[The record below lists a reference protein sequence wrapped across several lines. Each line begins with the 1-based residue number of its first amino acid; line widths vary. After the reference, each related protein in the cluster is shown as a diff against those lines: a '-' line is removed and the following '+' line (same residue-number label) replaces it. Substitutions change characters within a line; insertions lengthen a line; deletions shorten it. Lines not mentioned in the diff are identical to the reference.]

1 MVRRILLMIFLVLA
15 VGGGGFFAGLF
26 LAKRFAAAPGGA
38 VRTAGGQSAAAAG
51 KKRTA
56 SHPRKILYWWD
67 PMVGPASISPQPGLS
82 SMGMPLIPV
91 YAPASSASVAGQ
103 VRVNPAMV
111 QDMGIQTARVTLGS
125 LTHPVRAVGSLRVA
139 APQRYSIT
147 IRAGGWIGKLYA
159 TTNGAEIR
167 KGQKL
172 FTLYSPRIVTAEDEL
187 IAAQKSLR
195 AARKTAVRSAES
207 DARELVRSVELRLAY
222 LGVNDAQIKQVEK
235 TLHAPTYVNF
245 YSPAA
250 GVLLDVKVRQKS
262 RLNAGATAM
271 RIENFSTLW
280 LDSYVYENQLPWIR
294 MGQRVTA
301 TIAAFAGKTF
311 SGKIIFIAPYENPY
325 NHTTAIRIVLDN
337 SSHKLR
343 PGMYAL
349 ADIRTEPVMRTMLVP
364 RRAVINTGTGELVF
378 VEISRGHFDPVTV
391 KTGLR
396 GEHGM
401 VQVLSGLGPGQR
413 VVTSGQFMIDVESRL
428 NQIKAR
434 FMPKFSPAEKPA
446 TSKSAAITRPAAK
459 KARLKSNMNM
469 KMPPDGKPKEMKGI
483 GPRHDPK
490 NH

>member
-1 MVRRILLMIFLVLA
+1 MVRRILLMIFLVVA
-15 VGGGGFFAGLF
+15 VGVGGFFAGLF
-26 LAKRFAAAPGGA
+26 LAGRFAAAPGGA
-38 VRTAGGQSAAAAG
+38 VRTVGGQSAAAAG
-51 KKRTA
+51 KKSTA
-56 SHPRKILYWWD
+56 KPRRKILYWWD
-67 PMVGPASISPQPGLS
+67 PMVGPASISPRPGLS

-91 YAPASSASVAGQ
+91 YAPISGASVAGQ

-111 QDMGIQTARVTLGS
+111 QDMGIQTARVTLGP
-125 LTHPVRAVGSLRVA
+125 LIHPVRAVGYLRVA

-159 TTNGAEIR
+159 TTNGTEVR

-187 IAAQKSLR
+187 VAAQKSLR
-195 AARKTAVRSAES
+195 AARKTAVRAAAN

-222 LGVNDAQIKQVEK
+222 LGVSNAQIKQVAK
-235 TLHAPTYVNF
+235 TLRASTYVDF
-245 YSPAA
+245 YSPAD
-250 GVLLDVKVRQKS
+250 GVLRDVKVRQKS
-262 RLNAGATAM
+262 RLNAGATAL

-301 TIAAFAGKTF
+301 TIAAFPGKTF
-311 SGKIIFIAPYENPY
+311 SGKIIFISPYENLY
-325 NHTTAIRIVLDN
+325 NHTTTIRMVLDN

-349 ADIRTEPVMRTMLVP
+349 ADIRTEPVVRTILAP
-364 RRAVINTGTGELVF
+364 RRAVINTGTGELTF

-396 GEHGM
+396 GDHGL

-413 VVTSGQFMIDVESRL
+413 VVTSGQFMIDVESQL

-434 FMPKFSPAEKPA
+434 FMPKFTLAGKPA
-446 TSKSAAITRPAAK
+446 TAKSAAITEPATKRSRP
-459 KARLKSNMNM
+459 KSNM
-469 KMPPDGKPKEMKGI
+469 KMPPAAKTKGIKGI

-490 NH
+490 NY

>member
-262 RLNAGATAM
+262 RLNAGATAL

-280 LDSYVYENQLPWIR
+280 LASYVYENL
-294 MGQRVTA
+294 
-301 TIAAFAGKTF
+301 
-311 SGKIIFIAPYENPY
+311 Y

-349 ADIRTEPVMRTMLVP
+349 ADIRTEPVVRTILVP
-364 RRAVINTGTGELVF
+364 RRAVINTGTGELTF

-396 GEHGM
+396 GDHGL

-413 VVTSGQFMIDVESRL
+413 VVTSGQFMIDVESQL

-434 FMPKFSPAEKPA
+434 FMPKFTPAGKPA
-446 TSKSAAITRPAAK
+446 KAKSAAITEPATKRSRP
-459 KARLKSNMNM
+459 KSNM
-469 KMPPDGKPKEMKGI
+469 KMPPAAKTKGIKGI

-490 NH
+490 NY